1 MAQCYLAYGL
11 QNPHLAKTGK
21 KQLFDSENGV
31 YESIFK
37 ASLDYRLFYSSYI
50 VFQYVSKT
58 VDEMRRNDQK
68 GKEYKLLKDGKYYI
82 VALIRKTYVDS
93 DPYFNEKY
101 DEAIKKKSVEKEA
114 MAVSMQYQLLTNQNP
129 ENVLAVSFDKAVEII
144 VEYIEWKKIEDTNN
158 IYKRAD
164 LYQNLLEYYS
174 NRKQHGEIQ

>member
-1 MAQCYLAYGL
+1 M
-11 QNPHLAKTGK
+11 
-21 KQLFDSENGV
+21 
-31 YESIFK
+31 
-37 ASLDYRLFYSSYI
+37 
-50 VFQYVSKT
+50 
-58 VDEMRRNDQK
+58 
-68 GKEYKLLKDGKYYI
+68 KDGKYYI